1 MKARF
6 SEAWVNKNN
15 MNSIPVA
22 NSTVHM
28 QELILPNDSNILGN
42 VLGGKVM
49 HLMDLC
55 AAMSALKHCR
65 FQVVTASVDNLD
77 FLAPSKIGDFLI
89 LKSSV
94 NYCGR
99 TSMEVGVRIDTENRK
114 TGKLKHTASAYL
126 TFVAIDESGNTVEV
140 PQVKPESKDELRRF
154 EEGMKRYKLRKQNRK

>member
-1 MKARF
+1 
-6 SEAWVNKNN
+6 
-15 MNSIPVA
+15 MNPVPVS
-22 NSTVHM
+22 NSKVYM
-28 QELILPNDSNILGN
+28 QEMILPNDSNVLGN

-65 FQVVTASVDNLD
+65 NQVVTASVDNLD

-94 NYCGR
+94 NYCGT

-126 TFVAIDESGNTVEV
+126 TFVAIDENGKTTKV
-140 PQVKPESKDELRRF
+140 PQVDAQSEEEQRRF
-154 EEGMKRYKLRKQNRK
+154 EEGQKRYKERKLKLK

>member
-1 MKARF
+1 
-6 SEAWVNKNN
+6 
-15 MNSIPVA
+15 MNPVPVS
-22 NSTVHM
+22 NSKVYM
-28 QELILPNDSNILGN
+28 QEMILPNDSNVLGN

-65 FQVVTASVDNLD
+65 NQVVTASVDNLD

-94 NYCGR
+94 NYCGT

-126 TFVAIDESGNTVEV
+126 TFVAIDENGKTIKV
-140 PQVKPESKDELRRF
+140 PQVDAQSEEEQRRF
-154 EEGMKRYKLRKQNRK
+154 KEGQKRYKERKLKLK

>member
-1 MKARF
+1 
-6 SEAWVNKNN
+6 
-15 MNSIPVA
+15 MNPVPA
-22 NSTVHM
+22 SNSKVHM
-28 QELILPNDSNILGN
+28 QEMILPNDSNVLGN

-65 FQVVTASVDNLD
+65 NQVVTASVDNLD

-94 NYCGR
+94 NYCGT

-126 TFVAIDESGNTVEV
+126 TFVAIDENGKTTKV
-140 PQVKPESKDELRRF
+140 PQVDAQSEEEQRRF
-154 EEGMKRYKLRKQNRK
+154 KEGQKRYKERKLKLK

>member
-1 MKARF
+1 
-6 SEAWVNKNN
+6 
-15 MNSIPVA
+15 MNPVPA
-22 NSTVHM
+22 SNSKVHM
-28 QELILPNDSNILGN
+28 QEMILPNDSNVLGN

-65 FQVVTASVDNLD
+65 NQVVTASVDNLD

-94 NYCGR
+94 NYCGT

-126 TFVAIDESGNTVEV
+126 TFVAIDEDGKTIKV
-140 PQVKPESKDELRRF
+140 PQVDAQSEEEQRRF
-154 EEGMKRYKLRKQNRK
+154 KEGQKRYKERKLKLK

>member
-1 MKARF
+1 
-6 SEAWVNKNN
+6 
-15 MNSIPVA
+15 MNSIPVSK
-22 NSTVHM
+22 STVHM
-28 QELILPNDSNILGN
+28 QELILPNDANILGN

-65 FQVVTASVDNLD
+65 NQVVTASVDNLD

-94 NYCGR
+94 NYCGN

-114 TGKLKHTASAYL
+114 TGELHHTASAYL
-126 TFVAIDESGNTVEV
+126 TFVSIDDNGKTVKV
-140 PQVKPESKDELRRF
+140 PQVIPISKEEIRRF
-154 EEGMKRYKLRKQNRK
+154 NEGKERYNNRKLNRKH

>member
-1 MKARF
+1 
-6 SEAWVNKNN
+6 
-15 MNSIPVA
+15 MNSIPVSK
-22 NSTVHM
+22 STVHM
-28 QELILPNDSNILGN
+28 QELILPNDANILGN

-65 FQVVTASVDNLD
+65 NQVVTASVDNLD

-94 NYCGR
+94 NYCGK

-114 TGKLKHTASAYL
+114 TGELQHTASAYL
-126 TFVAIDESGNTVEV
+126 TFVSIDENGKTVKV
-140 PQVKPESKDELRRF
+140 PQVIPKSKEEIRRF
-154 EEGMKRYKLRKQNRK
+154 KEGKERYNNRKLYRKH

>member
-1 MKARF
+1 
-6 SEAWVNKNN
+6 
-15 MNSIPVA
+15 MNPVPA
-22 NSTVHM
+22 SNSKVHM
-28 QELILPNDSNILGN
+28 QEMILPNDSNVLGN

-65 FQVVTASVDNLD
+65 NQVVTASVDNLD

-94 NYCGR
+94 NYCGT

-126 TFVAIDESGNTVEV
+126 TFVAIDENGKTTKV
-140 PQVKPESKDELRRF
+140 PQVDAQSEEEQRRF
-154 EEGMKRYKLRKQNRK
+154 EEGQKRYKERKLKLK

>member
-1 MKARF
+1 
-6 SEAWVNKNN
+6 
-15 MNSIPVA
+15 
-22 NSTVHM
+22 M
-28 QELILPNDSNILGN
+28 QELILPNDSNMLGN

-49 HLMDLC
+49 HLIDLC

-65 FQVVTASVDNLD
+65 KQVVTASVDNLD

-94 NYCGR
+94 NFCGT

-114 TGKLKHTASAYL
+114 TGELKHTTSAYL
-126 TFVAIDESGNTVEV
+126 TFVAIDDEGKTVRV

-154 EEGMKRYKLRKQNRK
+154 NEGMKRYKFRKKNRK

>member
-1 MKARF
+1 
-6 SEAWVNKNN
+6 
-15 MNSIPVA
+15 MNSIPV
-22 NSTVHM
+22 SKSQVHM

-65 FQVVTASVDNLD
+65 KQVVTASVDNLD

-94 NYCGR
+94 NYCGT
-99 TSMEVGVRIDTENRK
+99 TSMEIGVKIDTENRR
-114 TGKLKHTASAYL
+114 TGELKHTASAYL
-126 TFVAIDESGNTVEV
+126 TFVAIDEDGSTVKV
-140 PQVKPESKDELRRF
+140 PQVIPESKDEIRRF
-154 EEGMKRYKLRKQNRK
+154 NEGKERYKNRKNARNS

>member
-1 MKARF
+1 
-6 SEAWVNKNN
+6 
-15 MNSIPVA
+15 MNSIPVSK
-22 NSTVHM
+22 STVHM
-28 QELILPNDSNILGN
+28 QELILPNDANILGN

-65 FQVVTASVDNLD
+65 NQVVTASVDNLD

-94 NYCGR
+94 NYCGN

-114 TGKLKHTASAYL
+114 TGELQHTASAYL
-126 TFVAIDESGNTVEV
+126 TFVSIDENGKTVKV
-140 PQVKPESKDELRRF
+140 TQVIPESKEEIRRF
-154 EEGMKRYKLRKQNRK
+154 NQGKERYNNRKLNRKH

>member
-1 MKARF
+1 
-6 SEAWVNKNN
+6 
-15 MNSIPVA
+15 MNPIPVS
-22 NSTVHM
+22 NSQVHM

-55 AAMSALKHCR
+55 AAMSAMKHCR
-65 FQVVTASVDNLD
+65 NQAVTASVDSLD
-77 FLAPSKIGDFLI
+77 FLAPSKIGDFLL

-94 NYCGR
+94 NYCGN

-126 TFVAIDESGNTVEV
+126 TFVALDEDGNTIKV
-140 PQVKPESKDELRRF
+140 PQVLPESKDEVRRF
-154 EEGMKRYKLRKQNRK
+154 KEGKQRYDYRKKMLKS

>member
-1 MKARF
+1 
-6 SEAWVNKNN
+6 
-15 MNSIPVA
+15 MNPVPA
-22 NSTVHM
+22 SNSKVHM
-28 QELILPNDSNILGN
+28 QEMILPNDSNVLGN

-65 FQVVTASVDNLD
+65 NQVVTASVDNLD

-94 NYCGR
+94 NYCGT

-126 TFVAIDESGNTVEV
+126 TFVAIDENGKTIKV
-140 PQVKPESKDELRRF
+140 PQVDAQSEEEQRRF
-154 EEGMKRYKLRKQNRK
+154 KEGQKRYKERKLKLK

>member
-1 MKARF
+1 
-6 SEAWVNKNN
+6 
-15 MNSIPVA
+15 MNSVPVS
-22 NSTVHM
+22 NSKVHM
-28 QELILPNDSNILGN
+28 QEMILPNDSNVLGN

-65 FQVVTASVDNLD
+65 NQVVTASVDNLD

-94 NYCGR
+94 NYCGT

-126 TFVAIDESGNTVEV
+126 TFVAIDENGKTIKV
-140 PQVKPESKDELRRF
+140 PQVDAQSEEEQRRF
-154 EEGMKRYKLRKQNRK
+154 KEGQKRYKERKLKLK

>member
-1 MKARF
+1 MID
-6 SEAWVNKNN
+6 V
-15 MNSIPVA
+15 PV
-22 NSTVHM
+22 STSKVHM
-28 QELILPNDSNILGN
+28 QEMILPNDSNILGN

-49 HLMDLC
+49 HLMDVC

-65 FQVVTASVDNLD
+65 NQVVTASVDNLD

-94 NYCGR
+94 NYCGT

-126 TFVAIDESGNTVEV
+126 TFVAIDEDGNTVKV
-140 PQVKPESKDELRRF
+140 PQVSPNTDEEIRRF
-154 EEGMKRYKLRKQNRK
+154 SEGKIRYNERKLKLK

>member
-1 MKARF
+1 M
-6 SEAWVNKNN
+6 ST
-15 MNSIPVA
+15 IPV
-22 NSTVHM
+22 SKSQVYM

-65 FQVVTASVDNLD
+65 HQVVTASVDNLD

-94 NYCGR
+94 NFCGNK
-99 TSMEVGVRIDTENRK
+99 SMEVGVRIDTEDRK

-126 TFVAIDESGNTVEV
+126 TFVAIDDSGNTIGV
-140 PQVKPESKDELRRF
+140 PQVKPENKDEIRRF
-154 EEGMKRYKLRKQNRK
+154 EEGMKRYNLRKENRN

>member
-1 MKARF
+1 MID
-6 SEAWVNKNN
+6 V
-15 MNSIPVA
+15 PV
-22 NSTVHM
+22 STSKVHM
-28 QELILPNDSNILGN
+28 QEMILPNDSNILGN

-49 HLMDLC
+49 HLMDVC

-65 FQVVTASVDNLD
+65 NQVVTASVDNLD

-94 NYCGR
+94 NYCGT

-126 TFVAIDESGNTVEV
+126 TFVAIDENGNTVKV
-140 PQVKPESKDELRRF
+140 PQVSPKTDDEYRRF
-154 EEGMKRYKLRKQNRK
+154 LEGEKRYNKRKLKLK

>member
-1 MKARF
+1 
-6 SEAWVNKNN
+6 
-15 MNSIPVA
+15 MNSVPVS
-22 NSTVHM
+22 NSKVYM
-28 QELILPNDSNILGN
+28 QEMILPNDSNVLGN

-65 FQVVTASVDNLD
+65 NQVVTASVDNLD

-94 NYCGR
+94 NYCGT

-126 TFVAIDESGNTVEV
+126 TFVAIDENGKTIKV
-140 PQVKPESKDELRRF
+140 PQVDAQSEEEQRRF
-154 EEGMKRYKLRKQNRK
+154 KEGQKRYKERKLKLK